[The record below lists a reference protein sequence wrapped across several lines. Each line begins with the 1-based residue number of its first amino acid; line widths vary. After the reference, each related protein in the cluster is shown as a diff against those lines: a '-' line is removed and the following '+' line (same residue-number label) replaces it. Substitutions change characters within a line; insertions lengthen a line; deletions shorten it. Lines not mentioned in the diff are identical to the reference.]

1 MDDMLQVHDANQPV
15 IFGIRHLSPAGAWH
29 LRELLDKLMPEL
41 VLIEGPSDFSEE
53 IVCLPDKNTKP
64 PIAIMAYT
72 SEPPVRTILLPDIH
86 LNTRR
91 FSGHMRT
98 AGNAV
103 LLICHPEYSW
113 HFLAVKTEM
122 KIQVKKNGLYMIS
135 CLDCLVMIHMRHSGN
150 VHLNIQVMP
159 LDIGKG
165 QKYLEE
171 TCVGLQPGRIAVMQ
185 KPLYVKLI

>member
-72 SEPPVRTILLPDIH
+72 SEPPVRTILYPFA
-86 LNTRR
+86 RYSPEYQR

-103 LLICHPEYSW
+103 LLICH
-113 HFLAVKTEM
+113 
-122 KIQVKKNGLYMIS
+122 
-135 CLDCLVMIHMRHSGN
+135 R
-150 VHLNIQVMP
+150 NI
-159 LDIGKG
+159 
-165 QKYLEE
+165 
-171 TCVGLQPGRIAVMQ
+171 PGTFW
-185 KPLYVKLI
+185 L

>member
-1 MDDMLQVHDANQPV
+1 MLQVHDANQPV

-64 PIAIMAYT
+64 PVAIMAYT
-72 SEPPVRTILLPDIH
+72 SEPPVRTILYPFA
-86 LNTRR
+86 RY
-91 FSGHMRT
+91 SPEYQ
-98 AGNAV
+98 AV
-103 LLICHPEYSW
+103 LWAHENRRECRFIDLPSEYSW